1 MLTALGLCPSKAT
14 SYLVWNLASPASL
27 KCWKALRAEAFN
39 ASQRTHVQD
48 FLVFEYYI
56 CSECLLG
63 TPKSP
68 PASCPLHLRSLDD
81 TCSCWVLCIHFLK
94 RQKNVFIAS
103 QVWKQG
109 GSLFLGDQMFL
120 GRGFCNH
127 SDGRPLTCGSTL
139 CRGVGTCMRYPG
151 PWLRAK
157 TWKIWEV
164 KQQNRTVG
172 TVFMCVWCIH
182 KIKTSG

>member
-14 SYLVWNLASPASL
+14 SYLVWNLASPTSL
-27 KCWKALRAEAFN
+27 KCWKALRVEAFN
-39 ASQRTHVQD
+39 ASQRTHVRD
-48 FLVFEYYI
+48 FFVFEYYI

-127 SDGRPLTCGSTL
+127 SDGRPLTCVPDSPRIHTVQG
-139 CRGVGTCMRYPG
+139 RGHLHEVPG
-151 PWLRAK
+151 PLA
-157 TWKIWEV
+157 ES
-164 KQQNRTVG
+164 QNLEDMG
-172 TVFMCVWCIH
+172 
-182 KIKTSG
+182 S